1 MYWLSSWSFFQSW
14 DLYAWTFCIG
24 LLRRVARR
32 DACSAASAIE
42 EASSAVLPIKVIF
55 LSAIDVIGRFGSLN
69 GGLRRP
75 IFETMIFWFEG
86 GIDRLSAISSERSEM
101 VASVGNW
108 KV

>member
-1 MYWLSSWSFFQSW
+1 M
-14 DLYAWTFCIG
+14 
-24 LLRRVARR
+24 ARL

-55 LSAIDVIGRFGSLN
+55 LSAIEVIGRFGSLN

-75 IFETMIFWFEG
+75 SLETIIFWFEG
-86 GIDRLSAISSERSEM
+86 GTERLSAISSERSVM
-101 VASVGNW
+101 VASEGNW